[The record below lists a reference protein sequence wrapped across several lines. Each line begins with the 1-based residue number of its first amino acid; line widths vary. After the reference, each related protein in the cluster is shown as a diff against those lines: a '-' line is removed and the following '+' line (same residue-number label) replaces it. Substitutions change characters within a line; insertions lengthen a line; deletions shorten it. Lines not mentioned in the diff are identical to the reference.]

1 MRLAAILEYDG
12 SAFCGWQYQEGV
24 RTVQDEVEKAISSVA
39 NDPVRVI
46 TAGRT
51 DAGVHATGQVIHFD
65 VDVSRTSNSWLR
77 GINSNLPGDV
87 AVHWVDKVTEN
98 FHARFDATGR
108 HYHYVILNRRVRP
121 TFLAKKVS
129 WDYRDLDVKRMQL
142 AASYLEGEHDFS
154 SFRAVA
160 CQAKNPVRELRHLKV
175 KTRGDYI
182 DIHVYANAFLHHM
195 VRNLAGVLM
204 TIGAGEREPEWAESV
219 LVARDRTQGGLTAPP
234 DGLYLTA
241 VEYPKNRAIPQLSP
255 ASPLW

>member
-1 MRLAAILEYDG
+1 VRLAAILEYDG
-12 SAFCGWQYQEGV
+12 SAFCGWQYQEHV
-24 RTVQDEVEKAISSVA
+24 RTVQDEVEKAITSVA
-39 NDPVRVI
+39 NGPVRVI

-51 DAGVHATGQVIHFD
+51 DTGVHATGQVIHFD
-65 VDVSRTSNSWLR
+65 VDVSRTNNSWLR
-77 GINSNLPGDV
+77 GINSNLPDDV
-87 AVHWVDKVTEN
+87 AVHWVNQVAED

-129 WDYRDLDVKRMQL
+129 WDYRDLDIKRMQA
-142 AASYLEGEHDFS
+142 AASYLVGEHDFS

-160 CQAKNPVRELRHLKV
+160 CQAKSPVRELRHLKV
-175 KTRGDYI
+175 TARGDYI

-241 VEYPKNRAIPQLSP
+241 VEYPKSSAIVQLSP